1 MANANKLFDGR
12 NDSIKFVDDYT
23 LMILEAKKTAAKE
36 ELEPE
41 LWKAP
46 SKAKTKRKKSPL
58 ELREE
63 YINEIENDEKNTIHI
78 FSKKNYVIATK
89 LQMIKL

>member
-1 MANANKLFDGR
+1 MKL
-12 NDSIKFVDDYT
+12 
-23 LMILEAKKTAAKE
+23 KKTAAKE

-41 LWKAP
+41 LWKTP

-63 YINEIENDEKNTIHI
+63 YINEIENDEKIKM
-78 FSKKNYVIATK
+78 SKYF
-89 LQMIKL
+89 LS

>member
-12 NDSIKFVDDYT
+12 NNSIKFVDDYI

-36 ELEPE
+36 KLEPE
-41 LWKAP
+41 LWKTP
-46 SKAKTKRKKSPL
+46 SKPKTKRKKSPL

-63 YINEIENDEKNTIHI
+63 YINEIENDEKIKM
-78 FSKKNYVIATK
+78 SKYF
-89 LQMIKL
+89 LS

>member
-41 LWKAP
+41 LWKEP

-58 ELREE
+58 ELCEE
-63 YINEIENDEKNTIHI
+63 YINEIENDEKIQL
-78 FSKKNYVIATK
+78 SKYF
-89 LQMIKL
+89 LS

>member
-1 MANANKLFDGR
+1 MKKKLANANKLFDGR

-41 LWKAP
+41 LWKEP

-58 ELREE
+58 ELCEE
-63 YINEIENDEKNTIHI
+63 YINEIENDEKIQL
-78 FSKKNYVIATK
+78 SKYF
-89 LQMIKL
+89 LS

>member
-12 NDSIKFVDDYT
+12 NNSIKFVDDYT

-41 LWKAP
+41 LWKTP
-46 SKAKTKRKKSPL
+46 SKPKTKRKKSPL

-63 YINEIENDEKNTIHI
+63 YINEIENDEKIKM
-78 FSKKNYVIATK
+78 SKYF
-89 LQMIKL
+89 LS

>member
-12 NDSIKFVDDYT
+12 NNSIKFVDDYT
-23 LMILEAKKTAAKE
+23 LMILEATKTAAKE

-41 LWKAP
+41 LWKTP

-63 YINEIENDEKNTIHI
+63 YINEIENDEKIQM
-78 FSKKNYVIATK
+78 SKYF
-89 LQMIKL
+89 LS

>member
-41 LWKAP
+41 LWKAS

-63 YINEIENDEKNTIHI
+63 YINEIENDEKNTTEQI
-78 FSKKNYVIATK
+78 FLIIIDYF
-89 LQMIKL
+89 

>member
-23 LMILEAKKTAAKE
+23 LMILEATKTAAKE

-41 LWKAP
+41 LWKTP

-63 YINEIENDEKNTIHI
+63 YINEIENDEKIQM
-78 FSKKNYVIATK
+78 SKYF
-89 LQMIKL
+89 LS

>member
-12 NDSIKFVDDYT
+12 NNSIKFVDDYT

-41 LWKAP
+41 LWKTL
-46 SKAKTKRKKSPL
+46 SKPKTKRKKSPL

-63 YINEIENDEKNTIHI
+63 YINEIENDEKIKM
-78 FSKKNYVIATK
+78 SKYF
-89 LQMIKL
+89 LS